1 MGDKSHRE
9 TIAIYQYLDEL
20 MKRISEAGYVPV
32 PESVM
37 HELEEEEREY
47 ALRYH
52 SEKLA
57 IAFGILKTNAGMAIR
72 IVKNLRMCEDCHS
85 AINFISDIVNRE
97 IVVRDKHRF
106 HHFKDGS
113 CSCVDYW

>member
-37 HELEEEEREY
+37 HELEKEEREY

-57 IAFGILKTNAGMAIR
+57 IAFGILKTNAGMTIR

-85 AINFISDIVNRE
+85 AIKFISAIASRE